1 MRFKAHM
8 KRHLGWTT
16 SLLLTTSVLAAGQTG
31 AVTTPTSASAAQSGY
46 AGTAESVT
54 GTEQAVS
61 ARIAVTTG
69 KASDFT
75 AKDHLQ
81 VTTKRPE
88 PPAQAPAPQPVAA
101 AREPEPA
108 PVPAPEPAPAHSPA
122 LRHKELPRTDSP
134 LPLMALA
141 GMLLIGL
148 SFLSRCLVISAPE
161 TR

>member
-1 MRFKAHM
+1 M
-8 KRHLGWTT
+8 KPHLGWTT
-16 SLLLTTSVLAAGQTG
+16 SLLLATSILAAGQSG
-31 AVTTPTSASAAQSGY
+31 SVTTPTSASTAQSGY

-69 KASDFT
+69 RTSDFT

-88 PPAQAPAPQPVAA
+88 PPPQAPQPAAA

-108 PVPAPEPAPAHSPA
+108 PAPAPEPAPAHSPA

-134 LPLMALA
+134 LPLMAGLGALLLA
-141 GMLLIGL
+141 L
-148 SFLSRCLVISAPE
+148 SFLSRRLFISALE
-161 TR
+161 TRSHRPPVC